1 MFTLLEMCSQGKS
14 CWKLTQYWGN
24 TVLNI
29 FKQSKKSKLMK
40 CFTAC
45 SFKIIPEVL
54 RWYFIERCNVNGLEP
69 SKSCIPPSSPKESS
83 YPCVLPHLSHFI
95 FSQMG
100 EANTTLSFLFSLL
113 IFFFS
118 LVILQRHLVSYNL
131 LCGFGF

>member
-14 CWKLTQYWGN
+14 CWKLTQYWEN

-69 SKSCIPPSSPKESS
+69 SKSCIPPPHQRNLHIPMSCHICPIS
-83 YPCVLPHLSHFI
+83 Y
-95 FSQMG
+95 
-100 EANTTLSFLFSLL
+100 FLNWERPIPPFLVFFVDF
-113 IFFFS
+113 FFFS
-118 LVILQRHLVSYNL
+118 LVTLQRHLVSYNL